1 MTTAT
6 SEARLGGD
14 SQGNEGFLTAYG
26 RLTTTPG
33 GSTLAEYPA
42 AGTGPS
48 TRVSGPAEPRR
59 VEGTNV
65 QLLIGGQWTAAQSGR
80 EEDVT
85 SPFDGAVAGAV
96 PVAGAADVD
105 AALSAA
111 VAGAAVWRRTPG
123 HERMRILLEAARLAD
138 ERVEAVART
147 ISAESGKTITEARGE
162 AGRSGDMIRLAAFE
176 GTQLYGDSLPLDA
189 NRGTGFDKIGFTVR
203 QPVGVVVA
211 VTPFNYPALLVMH
224 KLAPAL
230 AAGNAVVLKP
240 ARATPLTAL
249 ALAACF
255 VDAGLPDGVLSVLTG
270 SGGELGDALVSDPRV
285 DKVSFTGSTGV
296 GQRITRLAGVK
307 RLSLE
312 LGASCPVV
320 VLPDADVEAA
330 AAAVSIGGY
339 VNAGQ
344 VCISVQRVITHPAI
358 ATDFLDAL
366 VERVGSLTTGDPAS
380 EGTGVGTLISTAEA
394 ERVERSIREA
404 VDGGARLL
412 TGGERDGAVVSPAV
426 VADVDPSSPFSQ
438 DELFGPAV
446 AVSVADDWQSA
457 IAQAN
462 GTAYGLGAG
471 VFTSD
476 VAGAVRAIREID
488 AGVIHINWTP
498 LWRADLMPYGGLK
511 GSGIGKEG
519 PRSAV
524 AEMTDV
530 KTVILHGRPW

>member
-1 MTTAT
+1 M
-6 SEARLGGD
+6 E
-14 SQGNEGFLTAYG
+14 Q
-26 RLTTTPG
+26 
-33 GSTLAEYPA
+33 
-42 AGTGPS
+42 
-48 TRVSGPAEPRR
+48 
-59 VEGTNV
+59 
-65 QLLIGGQWTAAQSGR
+65 LIGGHWTASHSGR
-80 EEDVT
+80 DEDVT
-85 SPFDGAVAGAV
+85 SPFDGAVVGSVPLAGV
-96 PVAGAADVD
+96 ADVD
-105 AALSAA
+105 AALTAA
-111 VAGAAVWRRTPG
+111 VAGAKAWRNTPG
-123 HERMRILLEAARLAD
+123 HERMRILLDAATLAD
-138 ERVEAVART
+138 QRAQDIAQT
-147 ISAESGKTITEARGE
+147 ISAEAGKSITEARGE
-162 AGRSGDMIRLAAFE
+162 ASRSGELIRLAAFE

-189 NRGTGFDKIGFTVR
+189 NRGTAFDKIGFTVH

-211 VTPFNYPALLVMH
+211 ITPFNYPALLVLH

-230 AAGNAVVLKP
+230 AAGNSVVLKP
-240 ARATPLTAL
+240 ARETPLTAL

-255 VDAGLPDGVLSVLTG
+255 VDAGLPEGVLSVLTG
-270 SGGELGDALVSDPRV
+270 AGGELGDALVSDPRV
-285 DKVSFTGSTGV
+285 NKISFTGSTGV
-296 GQRITRLAGVK
+296 GQRITQLAGVK
-307 RLSLE
+307 KLSLE

-320 VLPDADVEAA
+320 VLPDADIDAA
-330 AAAVSIGGY
+330 AAAVAVGGY

-366 VERVGSLTTGDPAS
+366 VVQVEKIQTGDPKSA
-380 EGTGVGTLISTAEA
+380 GTGMGTLINVREA
-394 ERVERSIREA
+394 ERVERSIEA
-404 VDGGARLL
+404 AVGFGARLL
-412 TGGERDGAVVSPAV
+412 TGGQRDGALMSPAV
-426 VADVDPSSPFSQ
+426 VAGVDPASPFSQ

-446 AVSVADDWQSA
+446 AVSIADDWQSA

-476 VAGAVRAIREID
+476 VADAVRAIREID
-488 AGVIHINWTP
+488 AGVVHINWTP

>member
-1 MTTAT
+1 M
-6 SEARLGGD
+6 E
-14 SQGNEGFLTAYG
+14 
-26 RLTTTPG
+26 
-33 GSTLAEYPA
+33 
-42 AGTGPS
+42 
-48 TRVSGPAEPRR
+48 
-59 VEGTNV
+59 
-65 QLLIGGQWTAAQSGR
+65 LLLGGQWTAARSGR

-85 SPFDGAVAGAV
+85 SPFDGAVVGSVPMAGV
-96 PVAGAADVD
+96 ADVD
-105 AALSAA
+105 AALAAA
-111 VAGAAVWRRTPG
+111 VAGAKVWRNTPG
-123 HERMRILLEAARLAD
+123 HERMRILLEAATLAD
-138 ERVEAVART
+138 QRAEAVAQT
-147 ISAESGKTITEARGE
+147 ISAEAGKSITEARGE
-162 AGRSGDMIRLAAFE
+162 AARSGEMIRLAAFE

-189 NRGTGFDKIGFTVR
+189 NRGTGFDKLGFTLR

-211 VTPFNYPALLVMH
+211 ITPFNYPALLVMH

-240 ARATPLTAL
+240 ARTTPLTAL

-255 VDAGLPDGVLSVLTG
+255 VDAGLPAGVLSVLTG
-270 SGGELGDALVSDPRV
+270 AGGELGDALVSDPRV
-285 DKVSFTGSTGV
+285 NKISFTGSTGV
-296 GQRITRLAGVK
+296 GNRITQLAGVK
-307 RLSLE
+307 KLSLE

-320 VLPDADVEAA
+320 VLPDADIDSA
-330 AAAVSIGGY
+330 AAAVAIGGY

-344 VCISVQRVITHPAI
+344 VCISVQRVITHPTI
-358 ATDFLDAL
+358 ATDFQDAL
-366 VERVGSLTTGDPAS
+366 VARVEKIQTGDPRS
-380 EGTGVGTLISTAEA
+380 SGTGMGTLITVAEA
-394 ERVERSIREA
+394 ERVERSIQDA
-404 VDGGARLL
+404 VGAGARLL
-412 TGGERDGAVVSPAV
+412 TGGQRDRAVMSPAV
-426 VADVDPSSPFSQ
+426 VAGVDPGSPFSQ

-476 VAGAVRAIREID
+476 VADAVRAIREID
-488 AGVIHINWTP
+488 AGVVHINWTP